1 MYLMFIIYEKQNLKA
16 KKIKILLFS
25 KMDYFLNIVF
35 RKINFK
41 KEYHFIIFFNKYD
54 KYVLMR
60 YEKCI
65 EIQYN
70 VLT

>member
-1 MYLMFIIYEKQNLKA
+1 MFIIYEKQNLKA